1 LRGKKPLASAEVQ
14 SLIKLLD
21 DENEEIVN
29 TVRGK
34 LLENGT
40 ASIPS
45 LEEAI
50 ATGSS
55 VLRERIR
62 SIIQELAT
70 AQVRMQLEELRHS
83 GATDLDLEAGA
94 LVIAR
99 YGYPGEDLKWCS
111 KALDEFAQELD
122 SRLDTH
128 DDPLDIISNVSNF
141 LSVERGFK
149 GDIEDYYN
157 PENSYIN
164 RVLER
169 RTGLPISLCV
179 IYLLVAKR
187 LNIPLFGV
195 GMPGHFLLK
204 YEVGEKEI
212 FLDPFRGAKL
222 LSRTGCR
229 DFIEATGY
237 GFREEYLS
245 TVTNQQILERI
256 ICNLILAYRQKGEL
270 HRIPSLHGFLEILG
284 SPDSS

>member
-1 LRGKKPLASAEVQ
+1 MDSAEIQ
-14 SLIKLLD
+14 PLIKLLD
-21 DENEEIVN
+21 DESEEIAS
-29 TVRGK
+29 TVKEK

-40 ASIPS
+40 ASIPF

-50 ATGSS
+50 ATGSP

-62 SIIQELAT
+62 SIIQELAST
-70 AQVRMQLEELRHS
+70 QARIQLEELRL
-83 GATDLDLEAGA
+83 GDAGDLELEAGT
-94 LVIAR
+94 LVVAR

-111 KALDEFAQELD
+111 KVLDEFAQELD

-141 LSVERGFK
+141 LSSERGFK
-149 GDIEDYYN
+149 GNIEDYYN

-169 RTGLPISLCV
+169 RTGLPISLCI

-222 LSRTGCR
+222 LSRTDCR

-237 GFREEYLS
+237 GFREEYFS
-245 TVTNQQILERI
+245 TVTNQQILERMI
-256 ICNLILAYRQKGEL
+256 RNLILAYRQKGEL
-270 HRIPSLHGFLEILG
+270 DRISSLQSFLEILG
-284 SPDSS
+284 RPKPG

>member
-1 LRGKKPLASAEVQ
+1 MDTAGIR

-21 DENEEIVN
+21 DESEEIVS
-29 TVRGK
+29 TVKEK
-34 LLENGT
+34 LLESGS

-45 LEEAI
+45 LEEAM
-50 ATGSS
+50 ATGSP
-55 VLRERIR
+55 VLRERLR
-62 SIIQELAT
+62 SVVIELTT
-70 AQVRMQLEELRHS
+70 AQVRIQLEELRL
-83 GATDLDLEAGA
+83 GEAADLDIEAGA
-94 LVIAR
+94 LVVAR
-99 YGYPGEDLKWCS
+99 YGYPSEDLKWCS
-111 KALDEFAQELD
+111 KVFDEFAQELD

-128 DDPLDIISNVSNF
+128 DDPLDIISAVSSF
-141 LSVERGFK
+141 LSFEGGFK

-169 RTGLPISLCV
+169 RTGLPISLCI

-222 LSRTGCR
+222 LSRTDCR

-237 GFREEYLS
+237 GFREEYFS
-245 TVTNQQILERI
+245 TVTNRQILERMI
-256 ICNLILAYRQKGEL
+256 RNLMLAYRQKGEL
-270 HRIPSLHGFLEILG
+270 DRIPNLQSFLEILG
-284 SPDSS
+284 RPKLG

>member
-1 LRGKKPLASAEVQ
+1 LDSAEIR

-21 DENEEIVN
+21 DESEEIVGA
-29 TVRGK
+29 VKGK

-45 LEEAI
+45 LEDAI
-50 ATGSS
+50 ETGSP

-70 AQVRMQLEELRHS
+70 AQVRKQLEELRHVD
-83 GATDLDLEAGA
+83 AADLDLEAGA
-94 LVIAR
+94 LVVAR
-99 YGYPGEDLKWCS
+99 YGYPSEDLKWCS
-111 KALDEFAQELD
+111 KVLDDFAQELD

-128 DDPLDIISNVSNF
+128 DDPLDIISTVSSF
-141 LSVERGFK
+141 LSFERGFK

-169 RTGLPISLCV
+169 RTGLPISLCI

-212 FLDPFRGAKL
+212 FLDPFRGEKL
-222 LSRTGCR
+222 LSRAVCR
-229 DFIEATGY
+229 YFIEATGY
-237 GFREEYLS
+237 GFREEYFS
-245 TVTNQQILERI
+245 TVTNRQILERMI
-256 ICNLILAYRQKGEL
+256 RNLMLAYRQKGEVD
-270 HRIPSLHGFLEILG
+270 RIQSLQSFLEILG
-284 SPDSS
+284 RQKLD

>member
-1 LRGKKPLASAEVQ
+1 LNSSEIRP
-14 SLIKLLD
+14 LIKLLD
-21 DENEEIVN
+21 DESEEIVS
-29 TVRGK
+29 TVKGK
-34 LLENGT
+34 LLENGIG
-40 ASIPS
+40 SIPS

-50 ATGSS
+50 ETGSP

-70 AQVRMQLEELRHS
+70 AQVRIQLEELRHVD
-83 GATDLDLEAGA
+83 AADLDLEAGA
-94 LVIAR
+94 LVVAR
-99 YGYPGEDLKWCS
+99 YGYPSEDLKWCS
-111 KALDEFAQELD
+111 KVLDEFAQELD

-128 DDPLDIISNVSNF
+128 DDPLDIVSNVSSF
-141 LSVERGFK
+141 LSSERGFK
-149 GDIEDYYN
+149 GNIEDYYN

-169 RTGLPISLCV
+169 RTGLPISLCT

-222 LSRTGCR
+222 LSRTDCR

-237 GFREEYLS
+237 GFREEYFS
-245 TVTNQQILERI
+245 TVTNQQILERMI
-256 ICNLILAYRQKGEL
+256 RNLMLAYRQKGEL
-270 HRIPSLHGFLEILG
+270 DRIPNLQSFLEILG
-284 SPDSS
+284 RPKLG

>member
-1 LRGKKPLASAEVQ
+1 LDSTEIR

-21 DENEEIVN
+21 DESEEIVS
-29 TVRGK
+29 TVKGK
-34 LLENGT
+34 LLENGI

-50 ATGSS
+50 ETGSP
-55 VLRERIR
+55 VLRERMR
-62 SIIQELAT
+62 SIIHELAT
-70 AQVRMQLEELRHS
+70 AQVRVQLEELRH
-83 GATDLDLEAGA
+83 GEVADLDLEAGA
-94 LVIAR
+94 FVVAR
-99 YGYPGEDLKWCS
+99 YGYPNEDLKWCS
-111 KALDEFAQELD
+111 KVLDNFAQELD

-128 DDPLDIISNVSNF
+128 DDPLDIISTVSRF
-141 LSVERGFK
+141 LSFERGFK

-169 RTGLPISLCV
+169 RTGLPISLCI

-222 LSRTGCR
+222 LSRADCR

-237 GFREEYLS
+237 GFREEYFS
-245 TVTNQQILERI
+245 TVTNRQILERMI
-256 ICNLILAYRQKGEL
+256 RNLMLAYRQKGESD
-270 HRIPSLHGFLEILG
+270 RIQSLQSFLEILG
-284 SPDSS
+284 RQKLD

>member
-1 LRGKKPLASAEVQ
+1 LDSAEIQ
-14 SLIKLLD
+14 PLIKLLD
-21 DENEEIVN
+21 DESEEIVS
-29 TVRGK
+29 TVKGK

-40 ASIPS
+40 ASIPF

-50 ATGSS
+50 GTGSP

-62 SIIQELAT
+62 SIIQELAST
-70 AQVRMQLEELRHS
+70 QVRIQFEELRH
-83 GATDLDLEAGA
+83 GDAGDLDLEAGV
-94 LVIAR
+94 LVVAR
-99 YGYPGEDLKWCS
+99 YGYPSEDLKWCS
-111 KALDEFAQELD
+111 KVLDGFAQELD

-128 DDPLDIISNVSNF
+128 DEPLDIISSVSSF

-149 GDIEDYYN
+149 GNVEDYYN

-169 RTGLPISLCV
+169 RTGLPISLCI

-222 LSRTGCR
+222 LSRTDCR
-229 DFIEATGY
+229 DFIETTGY
-237 GFREEYLS
+237 GFREEYFS
-245 TVTNQQILERI
+245 PVTNQQIVERMI
-256 ICNLILAYRQKGEL
+256 RNLILAYRQKGEL
-270 HRIPSLHGFLEILG
+270 DRIPSLQSFLDMLG
-284 SPDSS
+284 SRKPG